1 MAYWS
6 VGKVL
11 NVIDNNY
18 TDVVFIFSVRDFS
31 VGKQLLI
38 VSGKLI
44 KKNYKLYIV
53 SLFLI

>member
-18 TDVVFIFSVRDFS
+18 SDVVFIFSVRDFS

-38 VSGKLI
+38 VSGKLM

>member
-18 TDVVFIFSVRDFS
+18 SDVVFIFSVRDFS

>member
-18 TDVVFIFSVRDFS
+18 SDVVFIFSVRDFS

-44 KKNYKLYIV
+44 KKLVY
-53 SLFLI
+53 F